1 MALRAGWNDYPPPSA
16 AGRPGVCVGRLLLLL
31 CRAAVVRPACLAVSE
46 ACRHWDVGGAASLEK
61 ACVAQ
66 GCEPRLDRV
75 FETWGKWREAEDDA
89 IGFAVQ
95 KVVRELEADHLRP
108 LSIVKRLESG
118 VTLACFGA
126 LTLMDQLSLHAPPSS
141 DI

>member
-1 MALRAGWNDYPPPSA
+1 MRSGRCQRGLPMSGFTEVFAADSAFRQEAASVPFDPKTEARALRS
-16 AGRPGVCVGRLLLLL
+16 LLEG
-31 CRAAVVRPACLAVSE
+31 AS
-46 ACRHWDVGGAASLEK
+46 AASLELKK
-61 ACVAQ
+61 ACVAK